1 MSVQSMIEKMA
12 KDAKAASSALR
23 KVGREEKDAALAL
36 MARKLDERKKNI
48 RFSFQG
54 NKKRKGD

>member
-23 KVGREEKDAALAL
+23 KVQREEKDIALKL
-36 MARKLDERKKNI
+36 MASRLGERKQDIQKENP
-48 RFSFQG
+48 
-54 NKKRKGD
+54 KL